1 MRGNDRCKNVGAAAW
16 RAPMDARQASP
27 RGAAS
32 TNRYSCAVCL
42 EAHAIEPV
50 VTACGHLYCWQ
61 CLYRWLDAGHNRCP
75 VCSARVDRNEVTP
88 LYASDERDGE
98 LEKLRGRPAS
108 PVPRPRSRTPSP
120 ARRPGGYD
128 SPGRGSPRRGTGSP
142 TARDAPPL
150 PFSTAARAEE
160 DAFPSLFGLQFHRI
174 LWRSRGE
181 RDATDRWLALWK
193 AVVLGGIVA
202 MLLCC

>member
-1 MRGNDRCKNVGAAAW
+1 M
-16 RAPMDARQASP
+16 
-27 RGAAS
+27 
-32 TNRYSCAVCL
+32 
-42 EAHAIEPV
+42 
-50 VTACGHLYCWQ
+50 
-61 CLYRWLDAGHNRCP
+61 
-75 VCSARVDRNEVTP
+75 
-88 LYASDERDGE
+88 
-98 LEKLRGRPAS
+98 
-108 PVPRPRSRTPSP
+108 PRPRSRTPSP

-202 MLLCC
+202 MLLAAPWLSALGWGVVAALVALPYMAAYSGWESH

>member
-1 MRGNDRCKNVGAAAW
+1 
-16 RAPMDARQASP
+16 MDARQASP

-98 LEKLRGRPAS
+98 LEKLRGRP
-108 PVPRPRSRTPSP
+108 PP
-120 ARRPGGYD
+120 A
-128 SPGRGSPRRGTGSP
+128 PRR
-142 TARDAPPL
+142 
-150 PFSTAARAEE
+150 
-160 DAFPSLFGLQFHRI
+160 
-174 LWRSRGE
+174 
-181 RDATDRWLALWK
+181 
-193 AVVLGGIVA
+193 
-202 MLLCC
+202 